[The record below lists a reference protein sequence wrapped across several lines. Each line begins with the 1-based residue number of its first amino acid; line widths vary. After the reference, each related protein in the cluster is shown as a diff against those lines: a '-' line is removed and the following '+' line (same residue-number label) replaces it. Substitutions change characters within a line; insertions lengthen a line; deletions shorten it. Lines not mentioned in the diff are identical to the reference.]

1 MSDLKDPRVLFA
13 AERTLLAW
21 NRTTLGLIAFGFV
34 VERAGLLLKIV
45 APTHASPVSDVTT
58 FWLGLAFMAIGVFAA
73 VFSSR
78 QYLSVLNTLN
88 PAEIPQGYS
97 PRWGLLVNGV
107 VALLGAILMVML
119 FAGRG

>member
-45 APTHASPVSDVTT
+45 APTHASPVSDVMT
-58 FWLGLAFMAIGVFAA
+58 FLAIGVFAA